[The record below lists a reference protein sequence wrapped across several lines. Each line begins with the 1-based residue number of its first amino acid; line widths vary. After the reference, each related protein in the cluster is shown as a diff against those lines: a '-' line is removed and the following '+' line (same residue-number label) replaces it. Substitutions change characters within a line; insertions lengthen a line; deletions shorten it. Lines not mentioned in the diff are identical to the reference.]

1 MGRKLD
7 EILDSLPRA
16 RRSLIERRAA
26 KISKEMAAASLQ
38 ELRRA
43 ADKTQAQ
50 IAESMGL
57 AQNAISQ
64 LERRQDVLLSTLD
77 RYVEAV
83 GGSVMVIVQLRNGER
98 FRLKRGPSPVA
109 RKPAPSQRSSKLKS
123 RT

>member
-1 MGRKLD
+1 MGRNLD
-7 EILDSLPRA
+7 NILDSLPKA
-16 RRSLIERRAA
+16 RRESIERRAT

-43 ADKTQAQ
+43 ADKTQGQ

-64 LERRQDVLLSTLD
+64 LERRQDVRLSTLD

-83 GGSVMVIVQLRNGER
+83 GGSVMVVVQLGNGER
-98 FRLKRGPSPVA
+98 FQLKRGA
-109 RKPAPSQRSSKLKS
+109 TAAAGKRGRSQRGSKLKS
-123 RT
+123 RA